1 MCFTG
6 DDIHMHGTDMAR
18 LTPRPVLMKRR
29 GLRGTDGVLAVLL
42 ASAVV
47 SAGAAYVALD
57 YVMRPF
63 EQVIAAA
70 PQPDTR
76 GPFLAELAPTDGLPA
91 ASAASDPTLDLAA
104 LPQMP
109 TPPQFTPPAPSPFRL
124 VFGTPAVTPQVRPEF
139 GDPLFALTPVP
150 RPDGI
155 APQATILAAD
165 IPPSGP
171 PAGASTFV
179 APGLS
184 TSLVPAQR
192 PSDMARIVA
201 SARRPAEETLASSV
215 EVARADAPDVAV
227 APARLELASIGP
239 IRGAGNPCSGRLARA
254 IPNRS
259 RSAPGGSEVIA
270 AVSGSSGSD
279 RDRQILQAAF
289 SGNVPDFLRNLRPVS
304 FSGTTASGQEAVV
317 TICVMPDYL
326 AVGSDRDFVRVPLGL
341 SASLRVADEFN
352 MMLPTPRM
360 VDAIYAQAD
369 LRLSPQPMTPGAQ
382 MTTTNYF
389 LRHDGLV
396 DQQMARAGGRLGLL
410 VAGQKKDI
418 VLANRL
424 SANPGRIAIYGWH
437 RSSGSPI
444 QPLSTVHGANYA
456 DYSHGV
462 RLVSQTAYVNGQAVD
477 LASLLTDARYARL
490 LNSDGPINGRTLQL
504 AALR

>member
-1 MCFTG
+1 MT
-6 DDIHMHGTDMAR
+6 R
-18 LTPRPVLMKRR
+18 VTPRQVRLKSRFLRR
-29 GLRGTDGVLAVLL
+29 PDDVLAVLGL
-42 ASAVV
+42 SALVA
-47 SAGAAYVALD
+47 AGSAYVAVD

-63 EQVIAAA
+63 EQVVVAA
-70 PQPDTR
+70 PVADPI
-76 GPFLAELAPTDGLPA
+76 GPFLAETAGAEASPA
-91 ASAASDPTLDLAA
+91 TLISEDATPQLAA
-104 LPQMP
+104 LPEMP
-109 TPPQFTPPAPSPFRL
+109 APGQFDAPAPSPVRVVYGVPVVSPPLRPESGDPQFAAAPIPRPENADDAGFRL
-124 VFGTPAVTPQVRPEF
+124 ASSIE
-139 GDPLFALTPVP
+139 A
-150 RPDGI
+150 
-155 APQATILAAD
+155 
-165 IPPSGP
+165 SGP
-171 PAGASTFV
+171 PAGASLFV
-179 APGLS
+179 EPGLS
-184 TSLVPAQR
+184 ASLVPAPR
-192 PSDMARIVA
+192 PSDIARIVA
-201 SARRPAEETLASSV
+201 SARRPAEATLASSV
-215 EVARADAPDVAV
+215 EVARAEAPDVEV

-239 IRGAGNPCSGRLARA
+239 IRGAGNPCTGRLARA

-270 AVSGSSGSD
+270 AVNGSSGAD

-341 SASLRVADEFN
+341 GAALQVADQFD

-382 MTTTNYF
+382 MTTTTYF

-424 SANPGRIAIYGWH
+424 SSNPGRIAIYGWH

-462 RLVSQTAYVNGQAVD
+462 RLVSQTAFVNGQAVD
-477 LASLLTDARYARL
+477 LADLLTDARYASM
-490 LNSDGPINGRTLQL
+490 LNSDGPITGRALQL
-504 AALR
+504 ASLR